1 MKTLIEQFAEAA
13 LSGKEQFSL
22 SFGSDCLYMI
32 SVNRGESRCIYG
44 CYSYN
49 GCFYLGAESD
59 ELTLHLYAIVKEDQ
73 VYLTDRAIF
82 EICKKE
88 NKEKIPQNTMML
100 RDYQIEW
107 EERQKKLVND
117 FLKQFL
123 KTNVEDIV
131 LSEKQLELCKKK
143 ARIHQLYG
151 TCPKLSDG
159 ICMDDI
165 FITKQKCI
173 DHLCGF
179 INLEKE
185 TIKKLEPCH
194 DVFQQK
200 ANIYMV
206 TKKMLEEKSC
216 VSSWELNLCKNLTE
230 KMKTVNVLFE
240 HNGKTAKGSV
250 DTKSLRDVLIQRD
263 MLSVLAFKSTP
274 EGEKV
279 FSELGITNFF
289 GLHSR
294 DGLYCKDILQITYQ
308 NKVLY
313 KRVKN

>member
-1 MKTLIEQFAEAA
+1 MKTLIEEFSEAA

-22 SFGSDCLYMI
+22 SFGSYYLYMI

-44 CYSYN
+44 CYSYD
-49 GCFYLGAESD
+49 GYFDLGAETD
-59 ELTLHLYAIVKEDQ
+59 ELTLHLYAIVKEDK
-73 VYLTDRAIF
+73 VYLTDSAII
-82 EICKKE
+82 EICEKE
-88 NKEKIPQNTMML
+88 NKGKIPKNTMML

-107 EERQKKLVND
+107 EERQKKLIND
-117 FLKQFL
+117 YLKQFL
-123 KTNVEDIV
+123 KTNVENIV

-143 ARIHQLYG
+143 ARIHQLRG

-159 ICMDDI
+159 IYMDDLL
-165 FITKQKCI
+165 ITKQKCI
-173 DHLCGF
+173 DYLCGF
-179 INLEKE
+179 INLERD
-185 TIKKLEPCH
+185 TLKKLQPCY
-194 DVFQQK
+194 DVFQKKVELFQVTQK
-200 ANIYMV
+200 LMKEQSSV
-206 TKKMLEEKSC
+206 E
-216 VSSWELNLCKNLTE
+216 SWELNLCKNLTE
-230 KMKTVNVLFE
+230 KMKNVKVLFE

-279 FSELGITNFF
+279 FSELGITNLF

-294 DGLYCKDILQITYQ
+294 DGLYCKDIVQITYQ

-313 KRVKN
+313 KRAKN

>member
-1 MKTLIEQFAEAA
+1 MDL
-13 LSGKEQFSL
+13 
-22 SFGSDCLYMI
+22 C
-32 SVNRGESRCIYG
+32 
-44 CYSYN
+44 
-49 GCFYLGAESD
+49 
-59 ELTLHLYAIVKEDQ
+59 
-73 VYLTDRAIF
+73 
-82 EICKKE
+82 
-88 NKEKIPQNTMML
+88 
-100 RDYQIEW
+100 
-107 EERQKKLVND
+107 ERN
-117 FLKQFL
+117 
-123 KTNVEDIV
+123 
-131 LSEKQLELCKKK
+131 
-143 ARIHQLYG
+143 ARIHLLRG
-151 TCPKLSDG
+151 TLPKLTDT
-159 ICMDDI
+159 IYMDD
-165 FITKQKCI
+165 FFATRQKCI

-206 TKKMLEEKSC
+206 TKKMMEEKSC

-230 KMKTVNVLFE
+230 KMKNVKVLFE

-263 MLSVLAFKSTP
+263 MLSVLNFKSTP

-279 FSELGITNFF
+279 FSELGITNLF

-313 KRVKN
+313 KRAKN